1 MPVRWMSENDAYEF
15 LAAQTEGRLATCN
28 KAGQPYITS
37 VNHLLHEGKLYFHGK
52 ATGRKLDNLTENS
65 RVCFEVSMVEKITV
79 SHDRPCG
86 CSTRYTSVLAF
97 GSARLVADE
106 AEKTALLNLLVERH
120 AGGKA
125 FERVKEQHAADSAVV
140 EIRIEEISGKR
151 NVDPE

>member
-28 KAGQPYITS
+28 SAGQPYITP
-37 VNHLLHEGKLYFHGK
+37 VNHLLHKGRLYFHGK
-52 ATGRKLDNLTENS
+52 PTGRKLDNLTANS
-65 RVCFEVSMVEKITV
+65 QVCYEVSTVEKITV

-86 CSTRYTSVLAF
+86 CSTRYTSVLAL

-106 AEKTALLNLLVERH
+106 AEKAALLNLLVKRH

-125 FERVKEQHAADSAVV
+125 FERVEEQHAANCAVV
-140 EIRIEEISGKR
+140 EIRIAEISGKR